1 MQLLMGNPAS
11 GDDYYEWR
19 YQGLT
24 EESVDR
30 KVEAISSAKRALV
43 RELYVGKNALMRLPK
58 SIAMFP
64 NLEEWALYVYLLF
77 FLFYFLLD
85 WMLEVPVCLPSP
97 LILVF

>member
-1 MQLLMGNPAS
+1 
-11 GDDYYEWR
+11 
-19 YQGLT
+19 LT

-64 NLEEWALYVYLLF
+64 NLEEWAYLF
-77 FLFYFLLD
+77 FIFLFYFF
-85 WMLEVPVCLPSP
+85 
-97 LILVF
+97 IFF